1 VAEAWGVCCIGHGG
15 SQEAERAYLLWK
27 ARQVA
32 DAAASFAAPPVV
44 DGRTRGEVKRR
55 RVEAVPEELRGRAAA
70 GGGAGLP
77 GVSVVAAAGG
87 EEGRTR
93 AALLEH
99 AVQSLKPGVF
109 EELMEMMG

>member
-1 VAEAWGVCCIGHGG
+1 VASCPWCGW
-15 SQEAERAYLLWK
+15 QEAERAYLLWK

-32 DAAASFAAPPVV
+32 DAAASFGGPPVV
-44 DGRTRGEVKRR
+44 EGGTPREVKRR

-70 GGGAGLP
+70 GGGEGLP
-77 GVSVVAAAGG
+77 GVTVVAAMGGG

-93 AALLEH
+93 AALLKH